1 MTPPGSTTDPAVLA
15 SEARYAAAMAEHKRL
30 ARLFSAAVDEAREA
44 GIALQEARAAAWAS
58 AEVPYEVAQAWLAAH
73 PDEPVEQVP
82 MGIIKATLRAHRRA
96 P

>member
-15 SEARYAAAMAEHKRL
+15 AEERLAVALSEEVRLFNLHAAA
-30 ARLFSAAVDEAREA
+30 ARELDTA
-44 GIALQEARAAAWAS
+44 RKVAREARAAAWAS

-73 PDEPVEQVP
+73 PDTPPEQVP